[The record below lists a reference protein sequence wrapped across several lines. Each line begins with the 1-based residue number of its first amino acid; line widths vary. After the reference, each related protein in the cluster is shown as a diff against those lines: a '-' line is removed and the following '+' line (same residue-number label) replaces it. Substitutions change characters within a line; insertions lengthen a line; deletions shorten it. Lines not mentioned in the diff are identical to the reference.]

1 MHVQEKAMTR
11 LKAFHGKYA
20 VFLNAGSGSLVSV
33 SGPSASAAA
42 VNRSAISGYFK

>member
-1 MHVQEKAMTR
+1 MTR

-20 VFLNAGSGSLVSV
+20 VFLNAGSGSLVSASSPSV
-33 SGPSASAAA
+33 STAA